1 VDSANSI
8 SQVIIA
14 FMLSASM
21 TVTAVV
27 FVYLSYSM
35 PDHIIRLDHRQSAT
49 EKATPPTVLRVLELV
64 LVELAEPLASAVSS
78 QSGEGASEAQS
89 RSARGSCQSIHSY
102 PERSITRSRCCKSSR
117 YHCEPVHAEFYRI
130 SYRFRSSLIF
140 CSHTSCHFG

>member
-35 PDHIIRLDHRQSAT
+35 PEKCMT
-49 EKATPPTVLRVLELV
+49 EIDEM
-64 LVELAEPLASAVSS
+64 
-78 QSGEGASEAQS
+78 
-89 RSARGSCQSIHSY
+89 I
-102 PERSITRSRCCKSSR
+102 
-117 YHCEPVHAEFYRI
+117 I
-130 SYRFRSSLIF
+130 SYVWIIASQLAKKQPRRLFFGCWNWCWSSLRSLWHLLSRRRAVKEHRKLSRAQREEAVNRFILTL
-140 CSHTSCHFG
+140 SDQ